1 VKQPSETSQR
11 SAIIDRLVQVR
22 KEQETAL
29 EFRHV
34 ADEYS
39 SKARLHNSQV
49 QQLEMELKDLTPS
62 VGDFLNRLS
71 NFIGGGMRHQVTSA
85 QMHKVF
91 RIRDEA
97 QALWEEPSDALSH
110 RLAALENAPKPRAAR
125 RGGARNSAGVRRV
138 LLQDERPITDGS
150 GTEVN

>member
-1 VKQPSETSQR
+1 VK
-11 SAIIDRLVQVR
+11 ALGRLEEAREKFKAAEV
-22 KEQETAL
+22 

-39 SKARLHNSQV
+39 SKAWLHNTQV

-62 VGDFLNRLS
+62 VVDFLNRLS
-71 NFIGGGMRHQVTSA
+71 NFIGGGMRHQMTSA
-85 QMHKVF
+85 QMHEVF

-110 RLAALENAPKPRAAR
+110 RLAALENAAETSCGQAR
-125 RGGARNSAGVRRV
+125 RRW
-138 LLQDERPITDGS
+138 
-150 GTEVN
+150 